1 MDKKNKNLDFQYLY
15 LQDVENYSKT
25 IFEKIFLFMIMII
38 NDVLKKNFLRI
49 KKYFFF
55 LFLFLHKKF
64 TSYQFVTTN
73 NGTFYLLT
81 FYEL

>member
-1 MDKKNKNLDFQYLY
+1 MGL
-15 LQDVENYSKT
+15 
-25 IFEKIFLFMIMII
+25 I

-49 KKYFFF
+49 EKDFFF

-64 TSYQFVTTN
+64 TSYQFVITN

>member
-1 MDKKNKNLDFQYLY
+1 
-15 LQDVENYSKT
+15 
-25 IFEKIFLFMIMII
+25 MIMII